1 MRTLRRVWLRRSHD
15 QTGFTIIEVV
25 VALVIFGLVITG
37 IAASSSS
44 GLRLVTK
51 SNGRQTAT
59 QLAVQEMELLRSTPY
74 DSLGLPAALA
84 QVADPDHPDSAVSSS
99 GTAYTVPSTGTTE
112 PLTILAGGSTAH
124 GPIAASRNGFTFSMY
139 RYVTWLDDPA
149 NPLSTEDYKRVTIV
163 VVWAGDA
170 GSPTPNTFAMS
181 SLFSPGTVGW
191 VSPASTTSTS
201 STTLPVPTTS
211 TTLNTTP
218 PPNCVQTDS
227 LAPFGTI
234 TILAGTGAGT
244 GYTSQNSVALQLS
257 ASDDCTTTNNLTM
270 LLSNDGVTF
279 SEFAF
284 SPSYTWALVP
294 PGNGDHTVYVKYKD
308 QIGNLSGIGSATI
321 RVDSTKP
328 STPNSFSA
336 VRPNGANKETTL
348 TWGTSTDNDTL
359 VGYRVY
365 KQVGTAAFTLLATK
379 AAPCLPSPCRH
390 VDLDTPSST
399 NPKYTFY
406 VVSYDAAGN
415 ESNATASITVN

>member
-1 MRTLRRVWLRRSHD
+1 MSTLRRVWLRRGHD
-15 QTGFTIIEVV
+15 ETGFTIIEVV

-74 DSLGLPAALA
+74 DSLGLAAALTKSP
-84 QVADPDHPDSAVSSS
+84 DPDHPDSAVSTS

-112 PLTILAGGSTAH
+112 PLTILSGGSTAH
-124 GPIAASRNGFTFSMY
+124 GPIAASRNGFQFSMY

-149 NPLSTEDYKRVTIV
+149 NPLAIEDYKRVTIV
-163 VVWAGDA
+163 VMWAADA
-170 GSPTPNTFAMS
+170 GSTKPNIFAMS
-181 SLFSPGTVGW
+181 SLFSPGSVGW
-191 VSPASTTSTS
+191 VTPASTTSTS

-211 TTLNTTP
+211 TTLSTAP
-218 PPNCVQTDS
+218 PPNCVHTDTA
-227 LAPFGTI
+227 APFGTI
-234 TILAGTGAGT
+234 AILAGTGAGT

-257 ASDDCTTTNNLTM
+257 ATDDCSATANLTM

-284 SPSYTWALVP
+284 SPSYTWALG
-294 PGNGDHTVYVKYKD
+294 PGNGNHTVFVKYKD

-328 STPNSFSA
+328 TTPPSFA
-336 VRPNGANKETTL
+336 AIRPNGANKETTL
-348 TWGTSTDNDTL
+348 TWAAATDNDTL
-359 VGYRVY
+359 VGYRIY
-365 KQVGTAAFTLLATK
+365 KQVGTAAFTLRATVS
-379 AAPCLPSPCRH
+379 APCSPSPCQV
-390 VDLDTPSST
+390 VDNDTPSSN